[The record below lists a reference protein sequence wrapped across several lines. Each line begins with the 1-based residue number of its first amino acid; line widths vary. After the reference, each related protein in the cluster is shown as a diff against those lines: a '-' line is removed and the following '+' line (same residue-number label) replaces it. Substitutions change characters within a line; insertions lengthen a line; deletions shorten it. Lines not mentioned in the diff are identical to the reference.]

1 MSHGGGGD
9 EIAEPDL
16 TPLLD
21 LVLQLLM
28 FFIINVNFVS
38 EQVSADIKL
47 PSSEAA
53 RPVDKAD
60 PKAIFVGQMVKTPE
74 YMAKLTLK
82 EKERFQNYDSIVLI
96 PTQPPMTPPEAK
108 SWLKDKY
115 EFLAKLQPD
124 GKVETIIYFRP
135 HADLEYGQMV
145 MLMNYCKNAGFT
157 QIRVR
162 AQIKKGSG
170 A

>member
-1 MSHGGGGD
+1 MSHGGGSD

-47 PSSEAA
+47 PSSESA

-60 PKAIFVGQMVKTPE
+60 PAAIFLGQKVKTRE
-74 YMAKLTLK
+74 YMNKLTRK
-82 EKERFQNYDSIVLI
+82 EQDRFVNFDSIVLI
-96 PTQPPMTPPEAK
+96 PTQPPMTPPEARA
-108 SWLKDKY
+108 WLKDKH
-115 EFLAKLQPD
+115 EFLTKLKGE
-124 GKVETIIYFRP
+124 GKVDTIIYFRP
-135 HADLEYGQMV
+135 DAELEYGQMV
-145 MLMNYCKNAGFT
+145 LLMNHCKVAGFT
-157 QIRVR
+157 RIKVR
-162 AQIKKGSG
+162 AHMTKRAGS
-170 A
+170 